1 MARIKSVILT
11 PQEVKAKVGSN
22 NAKLKELKGAQKAAQ
37 KRHDDTSKAH
47 KAELKVVDAKRKQ
60 LEGDWAKYVKAFEKE
75 IAVINKDI
83 ATYEASTAGLT
94 GTKAVETPTS

>member
-22 NAKLKELKGAQKAAQ
+22 NAKLKELKGALKAAG
-37 KRHDDTSKAH
+37 KRYDDSHKTYKTERKA
-47 KAELKVVDAKRKQ
+47 LDAKLKE
-60 LEGDWAKYVKAFEKE
+60 LDANWVKYGKAYDKE
-75 IAVINKDI
+75 VAALNKEVT
-83 ATYEASTAGLT
+83 TYEESTAGLT